1 MPKRWA
7 LGEFQ
12 PRWLFKVEHLS
23 CEMSCNE
30 SKISTMDSRR
40 SDPLVDA
47 PVCGKPTIKNSTHH
61 KATMVNRP
69 TASFIYERPPY
80 RAAAAPQST
89 SSADSATCL
98 VAAQRSSAARGLRL
112 VTLLLWHRVFALYEV
127 GYGNTPSI
135 SQMSVLEIEPHMDRI
150 SLGIGVNEQRGG
162 EAVDLSNR

>member
-1 MPKRWA
+1 MHH
-7 LGEFQ
+7 LHIQNDYSYFFQ
-12 PRWLFKVEHLS
+12 GLSSSLDFFVPSFVKILFTSRLKNGLAVASARILQKSNGQNHTPQGNHGRTVHPPHSSMNGRHTERLPRRNLLHQQ
-23 CEMSCNE
+23 
-30 SKISTMDSRR
+30 TQR
-40 SDPLVDA
+40 
-47 PVCGKPTIKNSTHH
+47 
-61 KATMVNRP
+61 
-69 TASFIYERPPY
+69 
-80 RAAAAPQST
+80 
-89 SSADSATCL
+89 TCL